1 MFAVNDKVYTKQ
13 HGVGYVK
20 KVGSDPAMTYLVRF
34 KDGTLAWLG
43 RKDKN
48 LQAAEIAQ
56 TR

>member
-20 KVGSDPAMTYLVRF
+20 KVGSDPAMTYLIRF

-43 RKDKN
+43 RNDKN
-48 LQAAEIAQ
+48 LQAAKAV
-56 TR
+56 